1 MIIKEVD
8 YRVATLFL
16 QKWHYSP
23 IIPKLTK
30 HWLGCYV
37 DDELVGVLSLGWGTR
52 PKHTIQVLFPE
63 LTSADYFEI
72 GKMAMTDDMPKNSE
86 SQMLSLVVKWIRK
99 HLRIRYMFTW
109 ADGIVGK
116 VGYVYQSANFLYGG
130 FVWTDVY
137 ILDGEKVHPR
147 TLQGQLPNNEGLK
160 CGHRP
165 NSEQLKEM
173 KIIY

>member
-1 MIIKEVD
+1 MIVREVD

-30 HWLGCYV
+30 HWLGCYI

-86 SQMLSLVVKWIRK
+86 SQMLSLAIKWIRQ
-99 HLRIRYMFTW
+99 HLRIKFLFTW

-116 VGYVYQSANFLYGG
+116 VGYVYQGSNFLFGG
-130 FVWTDVY
+130 WNQTDTYVT
-137 ILDGEKVHPR
+137 DKGEKIHPR
-147 TLQGQLPNNEGLK
+147 SSRRLCDENVKFKL
-160 CGHRP
+160 
-165 NSEQLKEM
+165 
-173 KIIY
+173 